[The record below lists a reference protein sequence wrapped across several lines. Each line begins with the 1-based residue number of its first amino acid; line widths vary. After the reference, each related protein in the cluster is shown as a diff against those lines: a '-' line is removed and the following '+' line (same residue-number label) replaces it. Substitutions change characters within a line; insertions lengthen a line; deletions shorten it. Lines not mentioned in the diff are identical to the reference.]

1 MLPHVLQ
8 DCQTK
13 IEQLDAEKDKLYF
26 QLATEVSSKKA
37 VSICI
42 HCTVAVRHV
51 NGKQARQSSNGS
63 SQHELSSYPSPY
75 ASNGGNGYHAA
86 DQSETQAPPGFSQV
100 SPALQ
105 QRLGRQQVCMQKTL

>member
-1 MLPHVLQ
+1 MLLHVLQ

-42 HCTVAVRHV
+42 HCTVAVRHEC
-51 NGKQARQSSNGS
+51 KWQAGTPKLQW
-63 SQHELSSYPSPY
+63 
-75 ASNGGNGYHAA
+75 
-86 DQSETQAPPGFSQV
+86 V
-100 SPALQ
+100 KPA
-105 QRLGRQQVCMQKTL
+105 